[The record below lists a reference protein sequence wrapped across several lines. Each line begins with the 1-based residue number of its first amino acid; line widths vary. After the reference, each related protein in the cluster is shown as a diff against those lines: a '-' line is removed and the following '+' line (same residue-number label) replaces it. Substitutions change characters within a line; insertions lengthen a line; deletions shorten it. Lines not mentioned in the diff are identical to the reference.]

1 MTHVFCFMVIS
12 RLFPKEIVF
21 RFQHD
26 NVRHEC
32 HMVGKLRENDLLQC
46 LGKLRE
52 FYFEL
57 GKIDIIKR
65 NQGK

>member
-26 NVRHEC
+26 NFRHGC
-32 HMVGKLRENDLLQC
+32 HMVGKLSEKLFTSMPWKTQGILL
-46 LGKLRE
+46 
-52 FYFEL
+52 
-57 GKIDIIKR
+57 
-65 NQGK
+65 